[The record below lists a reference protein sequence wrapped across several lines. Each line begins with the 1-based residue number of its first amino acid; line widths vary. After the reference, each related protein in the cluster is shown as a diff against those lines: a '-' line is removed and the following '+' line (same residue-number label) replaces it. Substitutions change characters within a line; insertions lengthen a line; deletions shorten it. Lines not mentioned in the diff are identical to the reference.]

1 MPRPDLIVI
10 AVRLPFD
17 EGSRVVRPK
26 TLDVGGMR
34 AVKGATSGLPAA
46 RGRRRTSSP
55 PCNLSA
61 IGRLSPVRRVTDE
74 ALMRQVRDGDLDKL
88 GILFERHHVA
98 LFEFLSR
105 MTGNRTA
112 AEDLTQDVFVRML
125 RYRGTFRNEGRFE
138 TWMFHIARNARAD
151 YFRRRASVEMSDET
165 IEATTDAMEPAHL
178 IEREQTALLRSAL
191 LQLREDKRELII
203 LARYRGMKH
212 EVIAELLGV
221 DAGTVKVRIHRA
233 LKELR
238 EVVRRLAGNE
248 SWNANTSRRI
258 SPTI

>member
-1 MPRPDLIVI
+1 MK
-10 AVRLPFD
+10 
-17 EGSRVVRPK
+17 S
-26 TLDVGGMR
+26 
-34 AVKGATSGLPAA
+34 
-46 RGRRRTSSP
+46 
-55 PCNLSA
+55 
-61 IGRLSPVRRVTDE
+61 VTDE

-98 LFEFLSR
+98 LFDFLSR

-125 RYRGTFRNEGRFE
+125 RYRGTFRNDGRFE

-165 IEATTDAMEPAHL
+165 IEPATDAMGPAHP
-178 IEREQTALLRSAL
+178 IERGEQTALLRSAL
-191 LQLREDKRELII
+191 LQLRADKRELIV

-212 EVIAELLGV
+212 EAIAELLGV

-238 EVVRRLAGNE
+238 EVFRRLGGDT
-248 SWNANTSRRI
+248 SWNASTPRRT
-258 SPTI
+258 SPTT